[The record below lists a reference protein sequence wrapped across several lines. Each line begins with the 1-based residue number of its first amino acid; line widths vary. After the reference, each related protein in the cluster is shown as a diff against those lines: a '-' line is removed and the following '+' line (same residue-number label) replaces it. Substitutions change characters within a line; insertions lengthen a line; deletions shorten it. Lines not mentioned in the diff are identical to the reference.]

1 MEEEFVNRERILSDL
16 NALANEY
23 QDIKQRITADIESL
37 IKLLKEK
44 SDTVNVFQKE
54 VQDARWFL
62 GEEKARRDFMEKELQ
77 HKALYIQQLES
88 DLQKLRTCLGESQWY
103 LGEERS
109 KREQLEYELSG
120 CQNRCQELGAQ
131 LKHLRGQG

>member
-1 MEEEFVNRERILSDL
+1 MDEEFVNRERVLQDL

-23 QDIKQRITADIESL
+23 QDIKQRIAADIESL
-37 IKLLKEK
+37 VKLLKAK
-44 SDTVNVFQKE
+44 SDTINVFQKE

-62 GEEKARRDFMEKELQ
+62 GEEHARRDFMEKELQ
-77 HKALYIQQLES
+77 HKALYIQQLEN

-131 LKHLRGQG
+131 LKCLRGQG